1 MNKKKLGIIGGMG
14 SRAGAFLLKKV
25 IDYSPADTDQ
35 EFLEIIFHNNS
46 VVPDRT
52 RAIIYNEASP
62 LNEILK
68 SIDLL
73 NKNQVEVI
81 ALGCITAY
89 YYYNQICKSTT
100 AFVLNP
106 LYLIAEH
113 IKEEHMSVRRVGVL
127 ATTGT
132 INTGLFHKKL
142 NECNVEVVT
151 LDPKDQEEIFMRSV
165 YMKNGF
171 KSANI
176 SNDAR
181 DLMNES
187 INKLMEQDV
196 DLIIGGCTE
205 VSIAVDPCSIP
216 IPYIDTLDLLA
227 KKTVEY
233 CYSFNIV
240 EKV

>member
-1 MNKKKLGIIGGMG
+1 VVWDPVPEH
-14 SRAGAFLLKKV
+14 FFLKKI

-46 VVPDRT
+46 GIPDRT
-52 RAIIYNEASP
+52 KAIIYKERSP
-62 LNEILK
+62 LSEILK
-68 SIDLL
+68 SIDLF
-73 NKNQVEVI
+73 NKNKVEVI
-81 ALGCITAY
+81 VLGCITSY
-89 YYYNQICKSTT
+89 YYYTEICAHTT
-100 AFVLNP
+100 ANVLNP
-106 LYLIAEH
+106 LHLIAEC
-113 IKEEHMSVRRVGVL
+113 IKEEHIGIKRIGVL

-151 LDPKDQEEIFMRSV
+151 LDPKNQEEIFMRSV

-176 SNDAR
+176 SKDAR

-187 INKLMEQDV
+187 INKLIELDV

-205 VSIAVDPCSIP
+205 VSIAVDPGSIH
-216 IPYIDTLDLLA
+216 IPYIDALDLLA
-227 KKTVEY
+227 KKTVEC
-233 CYSFNIV
+233 CYNFNIM